1 MNSMKLQLF
10 AANTTES
17 NQSGNDLSPEMKTY
31 YEKRLIDVAEPRL
44 VHDQFGDKY
53 PIPQG
58 SGKSIEFRKYDSLG
72 KASTP
77 ITEGVTPT
85 GNSLN
90 VSSVTET
97 VMQYGDWIQLSDM
110 LEMSA
115 VDNNVLQA
123 TRLLG
128 AQAGRTLDSIT
139 RDVLAGGTNVMYAPT
154 WNGSVSTPVTTRSAL
169 DATSRLTP
177 DLIFRAAAQLKGMN
191 ADPID
196 DSFVA
201 IIHPYVAYDLMRSEE
216 WIDAHKYS
224 ASENLYTGEIGKL
237 AGVRFVESSEAKI
250 FRAAPFAPGIENLTV
265 TAYTATDSTYAATDG
280 SGSPYMVTVSE
291 TIPAAAM
298 KALVGQK
305 LNIRDVSDNSV
316 YSVNILG
323 VSTTAKNLFLSTLPD
338 FTPASGDKFM
348 NAGGGKGGI
357 SVFATIV
364 MGAHAYAVTELEGG
378 GLTHIVKQ
386 LGYGDDPLN
395 QRSSVGWKATK
406 CARRLVEQYMVRIES
421 CSTYSL
427 NAAAN

>member
-1 MNSMKLQLF
+1 MEQLKLQLF
-10 AANTTES
+10 AVNTTE
-17 NQSGNDLSPEMKTY
+17 NTDTGNNLSAEMKTY
-31 YEKRLIDVAEPRL
+31 YDKRLIDIAEPRL

-58 SGKSIEFRKYDSLG
+58 SGKAIEFRKYDSLA

-90 VSSVTET
+90 VSSVTES

-154 WNGSVSTPVTTRSAL
+154 FSGDTVTAVTSRSGL
-169 DATSRLTP
+169 DSTSRLTP
-177 DLIFRAAAQLKGMN
+177 DVIFRAAAFLKGMN

-216 WIDAHKYS
+216 WIDAHKY
-224 ASENLYTGEIGKL
+224 AAAENLYSGEIGKL

-250 FRAAPFAPGIENLTV
+250 FRSTPFADGVNYLTV
-265 TAYTATDSTYAATDG
+265 SAYTGTDSDTAATDG
-280 SGSPYMVTVSE
+280 TRSSYMLTISDTLDAAVLKAMVGKTFQCKDDTDASIHSVTV
-291 TIPAAAM
+291 
-298 KALVGQK
+298 Q
-305 LNIRDVSDNSV
+305 
-316 YSVNILG
+316 G
-323 VSTTAKNLFLSTLPD
+323 VSTSASRIFLSAAPD
-338 FTPASGDKFM
+338 FTPASGDVIYPT
-348 NAGGGKGGI
+348 GGGKGDI
-357 SVFATIV
+357 SVYATIV

-406 CARRLVEQYMVRIES
+406 CAKRLVEQYMVRIES
-421 CSTYSL
+421 CSTYAL

>member
-1 MNSMKLQLF
+1 MNSFKLQLF
-10 AANTTES
+10 ATNTTIS
-17 NQSGNDLSPEMKTY
+17 TQSGNDLSPEMKTY

-58 SGKSIEFRKYDSLG
+58 SGKSIEFRKYDSLA

-97 VMQYGDWIQLSDM
+97 VMQYGDWVQLSDM

-154 WNGSVSTPVTTRSAL
+154 WNNDTATTVTTRGAL

-177 DLIFRAAAQLKGMN
+177 DLVFRAAAQLKGMN

-250 FRAAPFAPGIENLTV
+250 FRPVPFAVGVEHLTV
-265 TAYTATDSTYAATDG
+265 SAYSSSATAAASFGTATS
-280 SGSPYMVTVSE
+280 YMITVSDVLPN
-291 TIPAAAM
+291 TTFKAM
-298 KALVGQK
+298 IGQVFSIK
-305 LNIRDVSDNSV
+305 DVTDNSIHTF
-316 YSVNILG
+316 SVEG
-323 VSTTAKNLFLSTLPD
+323 VATGSRGIFLSQAPD
-338 FTPASGDKFM
+338 FTPAAGDLILSS
-348 NAGGGKGGI
+348 GGGKGGI

-364 MGAHAYAVTELEGG
+364 LGAHAYAVTELEGG

>member
-1 MNSMKLQLF
+1 MQKIKLQLF
-10 AANTTES
+10 AANTTE
-17 NQSGNDLSPEMKTY
+17 NNTSGNDLSSEMKTY
-31 YEKRLIDVAEPRL
+31 YEKRLIDLAEPRL

-58 SGKSIEFRKYDSLG
+58 SGKSIEFRKYDSLA

-90 VSSVTET
+90 VSAVIET

-128 AQAGRTLDSIT
+128 AQAGRTLDTIT
-139 RDVLAGGTNVMYAPT
+139 RDVLAGGTNVIYAPT
-154 WNGSVSTPVTTRSAL
+154 WSGSTPTAV
-169 DATSRLTP
+169 TSRL
-177 DLIFRAAAQLKGMN
+177 DLNPTSKLTADLVFRAAAQLKGMN

-196 DSFVA
+196 DQYVA
-201 IIHPYVAYDLMRSEE
+201 IIHPYVAYDLMRCDE
-216 WIDAHKYS
+216 WIDAHKY
-224 ASENLYTGEIGKL
+224 ASPENLYTGEIGKL

-250 FRAAPFAPGIENLTV
+250 FRGEDILATSRTLTV
-265 TAYTATDSTYAATDG
+265 SAYNG
-280 SGSPYMVTVSE
+280 SNTGISISHGVTSAYLVTVSE
-291 TIPAAAM
+291 TLDTDHA
-298 KALVGQK
+298 KALVGTY
-305 LNIRDVSDNSV
+305 LSMTDTSA
-316 YSVNILG
+316 G
-323 VSTTAKNLFLSTLPD
+323 VSEKIKVVGVHTTNKYLYLEAAPS
-338 FTPASGDKFM
+338 FTPASGDVIHP
-348 NAGGGKGGI
+348 AGGGLGDI

-364 MGAHAYAVTELEGG
+364 LGAHAYAVTELEGG

-421 CSTYSL
+421 ASTYAL